1 MIAEKPDSATRS
13 STNRFLSLTL
23 SLLLLLAASGYSR
36 WRRSPMDG
44 TWVKLQ
50 GTTDALPDEVT
61 IRLTNTHFIMKYW
74 DAGGVEQITMLLD
87 GNEHLL
93 RKTPALNMTQSYSA
107 RVEGKTLFITERSKM
122 STEDLVSTRHWLL
135 GDDGRLT
142 VSSPYGVT
150 TFRRKPLLRYL
161 FAGTP

>member
-1 MIAEKPDSATRS
+1 
-13 STNRFLSLTL
+13 
-23 SLLLLLAASGYSR
+23 
-36 WRRSPMDG
+36 MDG

-107 RVEGKTLFITERSKM
+107 RVEGKTLLITERSKM
-122 STEDLVSTRHWLL
+122 STEDLCPHATGCLAM
-135 GDDGRLT
+135 T
-142 VSSPYGVT
+142 VG
-150 TFRRKPLLRYL
+150 
-161 FAGTP
+161 